1 MSYTVRTIF
10 LQNYFAPAQEM
21 AVSRRAA
28 VATDSTTNMKTV
40 ITAMKRTELA
50 QQTLEKELNGF
61 AQKGFKIVSIIPHPS
76 DSESPYDLLITV
88 ILSQEN

>member
-10 LQNYFAPAQEM
+10 LQNYFSPAQEM

>member
-1 MSYTVRTIF
+1 MSYTVRTLF

-21 AVSRRAA
+21 AVSRRSA
-28 VATDSTTNMKTV
+28 VSSDSTSNMKSV

-50 QQTLEKELNGF
+50 QQTLEKELNAF
-61 AQKGFKIVSIIPHPS
+61 SQKGYKIVSIIHHPG

-88 ILSQEN
+88 ILSQES